1 MSETDKWWQIDK
13 EEEISITKMDVHI
26 CTICSKEFSS
36 DRALKQHLRDKH
48 GHEEEFKNKK
58 GIMGPKQNGRIIN
71 YILGAFLFLFGLPF
85 TLTPFLLYQGGMFNS
100 GEIFISL
107 LLIPV
112 AILFLMFGL
121 FIQHMG
127 LVEGIIRGNLGISSQ
142 APDLDHWDR
151 HGH

>member
-1 MSETDKWWQIDK
+1 MSK
-13 EEEISITKMDVHI
+13 
-26 CTICSKEFSS
+26 
-36 DRALKQHLRDKH
+36 
-48 GHEEEFKNKK
+48 
-58 GIMGPKQNGRIIN
+58 PKQVVCPHCHKSVVAKGMRRHIALTCKMAPPEIRKKMRGRMGLNDRNIVSA
-71 YILGAFLFLFGLPF
+71 ILGAFLFLFGLPF

>member
-71 YILGAFLFLFGLPF
+71 YILGAFLFFFGLPF
-85 TLTPFLLYQGGMFNS
+85 TLMPYFFYQLNREGLANNTF
-100 GEIFISL
+100 ELIFFYAFS
-107 LLIPV
+107 IP
-112 AILFLMFGL
+112 FLMFGL
-121 FIQHMG
+121 FNQSVG
-127 LVEGIIRGNLGISSQ
+127 G
-142 APDLDHWDR
+142 
-151 HGH
+151 

>member
-1 MSETDKWWQIDK
+1 MSGTDKWWQIDK